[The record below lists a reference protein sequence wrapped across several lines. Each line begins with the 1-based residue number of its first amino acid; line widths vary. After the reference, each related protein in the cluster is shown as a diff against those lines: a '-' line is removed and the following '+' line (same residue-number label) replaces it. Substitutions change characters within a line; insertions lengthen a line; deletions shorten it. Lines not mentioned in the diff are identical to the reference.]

1 MSDDTNQF
9 DDIARALSDELS
21 LLSDDDQRIKE
32 LEKAEALN
40 KRLDEIDLNEQDFII
55 IDELC
60 ILRHLPD
67 ALVHQEFGTD
77 SLNAQRFYSL
87 YEENPTRAI
96 SILTKLLKSE
106 PEFVEKNFIERT
118 TSILFSTIIPVNPDE
133 KTIIVTPEEEQYP
146 IKHLMDKL
154 QSSNN
159 QERSDASVFL
169 EMRFWGQSLPCQ
181 IQIIKAVLSAKTLHR
196 RCWFYILQNN
206 WWDDAIMPDVEKAWL
221 SYGEPECAKVI
232 MHRFPL
238 DYVLMHQE
246 ELGKADYQFLCMR
259 LAKEEGFNIDK
270 SRLSQKQYYQVLANV
285 HIRLD
290 DDEAESLL
298 FGHVKRLL
306 DRNSK
311 PWIYTVD
318 NYYRYSRTAFD
329 CADFYNSPD
338 KYLKL
343 LLIYKPTLYFLSDLK
358 GRIQLLIQTG
368 NTNTVV
374 KFIAWNK
381 YLQRN
386 IPSFLSEESDQK
398 IALQQFGDRF
408 REYRNR
414 SWECLMELARESFP
428 VEIKLE
434 AKGFLDDDEDNE
446 WDYFEPYSFIR

>member
-1 MSDDTNQF
+1 MIMPNDTEQF
-9 DDIARALSDELS
+9 DNIAKTLRDELS
-21 LLSDDDQRIKE
+21 LINDDDPRIKE
-32 LEKAEALN
+32 LEIAEVLN
-40 KRLDEIDLNEQDFII
+40 KRLDEIELNEQDFII
-55 IDELC
+55 MDELC
-60 ILRHLPD
+60 ILRYLPD

-77 SLNAQRFYSL
+77 SLNAPRFYSL

-96 SILTKLLKSE
+96 SILNKLLKSE

-118 TSILFSTIIPVNPDE
+118 TSILFGRSIPVNPDE

-146 IKHLMDKL
+146 IKQLMDKL
-154 QSSNN
+154 QSGNN
-159 QERSDASVFL
+159 QERSDASFFL

-181 IQIIKAVLSAKTLHR
+181 IQIIKAVLSAKSLHKR
-196 RCWFYILQNN
+196 DWLDILLNN

-221 SYGEPECAKVI
+221 SYGEPECARVI

-270 SRLSQKQYYQVLANV
+270 SRLSQIQYYQVLANT
-285 HIRLD
+285 HMRLN

-298 FGHVKRLL
+298 FGRVKRLL
-306 DRNSK
+306 NRNYK
-311 PWIYTVD
+311 PWIYAVD

-329 CADFYNSPD
+329 CADFYNNPE

-343 LLIYKPTLYFLSDLK
+343 LLNYKPTLYFLSDLK

-381 YLQRN
+381 YLQQN

-398 IALQQFGDRF
+398 IALQQLGDRF
-408 REYRNR
+408 REYRSR
-414 SWECLMELARESFP
+414 SWERLIDLARETFP
-428 VEIKLE
+428 VEIKVE
-434 AKGFLDDDEDNE
+434 AKGFLDDAEDNE
-446 WDYFEPYSFIR
+446 WEVFKPY

>member
-1 MSDDTNQF
+1 MPNDTEQF

-40 KRLDEIDLNEQDFII
+40 KRLDEIELNAQDFII
-55 IDELC
+55 MDELS
-60 ILRHLPD
+60 ILRYLPD

-96 SILTKLLKSE
+96 SILNKLLKSE

-118 TSILFSTIIPVNPDE
+118 TSILFGRSIPVNPDE

-146 IKHLMDKL
+146 IKQLMDKL
-154 QSSNN
+154 QSGNN

-181 IQIIKAVLSAKTLHR
+181 IQIIKVVLSAKSSYR
-196 RCWFYILQNN
+196 RCWLDMLQNN
-206 WWDDAIMPDVEKAWL
+206 WWNDAIMPDVEKAWL
-221 SYGEPECAKVI
+221 SYGEPECARVI
-232 MHRFPL
+232 IHRFPL
-238 DYVLMHQE
+238 EYVLTHQE

-270 SRLSQKQYYQVLANV
+270 SRLSQIQYYQVLANT
-285 HIRLD
+285 HIRLN

-298 FGHVKRLL
+298 FGRVKRLL
-306 DRNSK
+306 NRNYK
-311 PWIYTVD
+311 PWIYAVD
-318 NYYRYSRTAFD
+318 NYNRYSRTAFD
-329 CADFYNSPD
+329 CADFYNNPD
-338 KYLKL
+338 KYIKL
-343 LLIYKPTLYFLSDLK
+343 LLNYKPTLYFLSDLK

-381 YLQRN
+381 YLQQN
-386 IPSFLSEESDQK
+386 IPSFLSEEFDQK
-398 IALQQFGDRF
+398 ITLQQLGDRF

-414 SWECLMELARESFP
+414 SWERLIDLARETFP
-428 VEIKLE
+428 VEIKVE
-434 AKGFLDDDEDNE
+434 AKGVLDDVEDNE
-446 WDYFEPYSFIR
+446 WDYFEPY

>member
-1 MSDDTNQF
+1 
-9 DDIARALSDELS
+9 
-21 LLSDDDQRIKE
+21 
-32 LEKAEALN
+32 
-40 KRLDEIDLNEQDFII
+40 
-55 IDELC
+55 
-60 ILRHLPD
+60 
-67 ALVHQEFGTD
+67 
-77 SLNAQRFYSL
+77 
-87 YEENPTRAI
+87 
-96 SILTKLLKSE
+96 
-106 PEFVEKNFIERT
+106 
-118 TSILFSTIIPVNPDE
+118 
-133 KTIIVTPEEEQYP
+133 
-146 IKHLMDKL
+146 MDKL

-181 IQIIKAVLSAKTLHR
+181 IQIIKSVLSAKSLHR
-196 RCWFYILQNN
+196 RDWLDILLNN

-221 SYGEPECAKVI
+221 SYGEPECARVI

-270 SRLSQKQYYQVLANV
+270 SRLSQIQYYQVLANT
-285 HIRLD
+285 HMRLN

-298 FGHVKRLL
+298 FGRVKRLL
-306 DRNSK
+306 NRNYK
-311 PWIYTVD
+311 PWIYAVD

-329 CADFYNSPD
+329 CADFYNNPD

-343 LLIYKPTLYFLSDLK
+343 LLNYKPTLYFLSDLK

-381 YLQRN
+381 YLQQN

-398 IALQQFGDRF
+398 IALQQLGDRF
-408 REYRNR
+408 REYRSR
-414 SWECLMELARESFP
+414 SWERLIDLARETFP
-428 VEIKLE
+428 VEIKVE
-434 AKGFLDDDEDNE
+434 AKGFFDDDEDNE
-446 WDYFEPYSFIR
+446 RDYFKPF

>member
-1 MSDDTNQF
+1 MPNDTEQF

-21 LLSDDDQRIKE
+21 LLSDDDQKIKE

-40 KRLDEIDLNEQDFII
+40 KRLDEIELNAQDFII
-55 IDELC
+55 MDELC
-60 ILRHLPD
+60 ILRYLPD

-87 YEENPTRAI
+87 YEENPTCAI
-96 SILTKLLKSE
+96 SILNKLLKSE

-118 TSILFSTIIPVNPDE
+118 TSILFGRSIPVNPDE

-146 IKHLMDKL
+146 IKQLMDKL
-154 QSSNN
+154 QSGNN

-181 IQIIKAVLSAKTLHR
+181 IQIIKVVLSAKSSYR
-196 RCWFYILQNN
+196 RCWLDMLQNN
-206 WWDDAIMPDVEKAWL
+206 WWNDAIMPDVEKAWL
-221 SYGEPECAKVI
+221 SYGEPECARVI
-232 MHRFPL
+232 IHRFPL
-238 DYVLMHQE
+238 EYVLTHQE

-270 SRLSQKQYYQVLANV
+270 SRLSQIQYYQVLANT
-285 HIRLD
+285 HIRLN

-298 FGHVKRLL
+298 FGRVKRLL
-306 DRNSK
+306 NRNYK
-311 PWIYTVD
+311 PWIYAVD
-318 NYYRYSRTAFD
+318 NYNRYSRTAFD
-329 CADFYNSPD
+329 CADFYNNPD
-338 KYLKL
+338 KYIKL
-343 LLIYKPTLYFLSDLK
+343 LLNYKPTLYFLSDLK

-381 YLQRN
+381 YLQQN
-386 IPSFLSEESDQK
+386 IPSFLSEEFDQK
-398 IALQQFGDRF
+398 ITLQQLGDRF

-414 SWECLMELARESFP
+414 SWERLIDLARETFP
-428 VEIKLE
+428 VEIKVE
-434 AKGFLDDDEDNE
+434 AKGFLDDVEDNE
-446 WDYFEPYSFIR
+446 WDYFEPY

>member
-1 MSDDTNQF
+1 MPNDTEQF
-9 DDIARALSDELS
+9 DNIARALSDELS

-40 KRLDEIDLNEQDFII
+40 KRLDEIELNEQDFII
-55 IDELC
+55 MDELC
-60 ILRHLPD
+60 ILRYLPD

-77 SLNAQRFYSL
+77 SLNAPRFYSL

-96 SILTKLLKSE
+96 SILNKLLKSE
-106 PEFVEKNFIERT
+106 PEFVEKNYIERT
-118 TSILFSTIIPVNPDE
+118 TSILFGRSIPVNPDE

-146 IKHLMDKL
+146 IKQLMDKL
-154 QSSNN
+154 QSGNN

-181 IQIIKAVLSAKTLHR
+181 IQIIKVVLSAKSSYR
-196 RCWFYILQNN
+196 RCWLDILQNN
-206 WWDDAIMPDVEKAWL
+206 WWDDAILPDVEKAWL
-221 SYGEPECAKVI
+221 SYGEPECARVI

-270 SRLSQKQYYQVLANV
+270 SRLSQIQYYQVLANT
-285 HIRLD
+285 HMRLN

-298 FGHVKRLL
+298 FGRVKRLL
-306 DRNSK
+306 NRNNK
-311 PWIYTVD
+311 PWIYAVD

-329 CADFYNSPD
+329 CADFYNNPD

-343 LLIYKPTLYFLSDLK
+343 LLNYKPTLYFLSDLK

-381 YLQRN
+381 YLQQN

-398 IALQQFGDRF
+398 IALQQLGYRF
-408 REYRNR
+408 REYRSR
-414 SWECLMELARESFP
+414 SWERLIDLARETFP
-428 VEIKLE
+428 VEIKVE

-446 WDYFEPYSFIR
+446 WGYFEPY

>member
-21 LLSDDDQRIKE
+21 LISDDDQRIKE

-40 KRLDEIDLNEQDFII
+40 KRLDEIELNEQDFII
-55 IDELC
+55 MDELC
-60 ILRHLPD
+60 ILRYLPD

-118 TSILFSTIIPVNPDE
+118 TSILFSTNIPVNPDE

-146 IKHLMDKL
+146 IKQLMDKL

-181 IQIIKAVLSAKTLHR
+181 IQIIKAVLSAKTSHR
-196 RCWFYILQNN
+196 RCWLDILQNN
-206 WWDDAIMPDVEKAWL
+206 WWDDAILPDVEKAWL

-270 SRLSQKQYYQVLANV
+270 SRLTQKQYYQVLANT
-285 HIRLD
+285 HMRLN

-298 FGHVKRLL
+298 FGRVKRLL
-306 DRNSK
+306 NRNYKS
-311 PWIYTVD
+311 WIYAVD

-329 CADFYNSPD
+329 CADFYNNPD

-343 LLIYKPTLYFLSDLK
+343 LLNYKPTLYFLSDLK
-358 GRIQLLIQTG
+358 GLIQLLIQTG

-398 IALQQFGDRF
+398 ISLQQLGYRF

-414 SWECLMELARESFP
+414 SLERLMDLAGETFP
-428 VEIKLE
+428 VEIKVV

-446 WDYFEPYSFIR
+446 WDCFEPY